1 VITIIDYAVNN
12 LNSVEKAFRSLKIPV
27 EITDNTRKIR
37 EADKLVLPGVG
48 AFGDAVNNLKTK
60 KIFELLREK
69 AETGTPILGL
79 CLGLQLFF
87 TESEEFGPVSGLDF
101 IRGNVQ
107 RLPATVQVPHIG
119 WNQLYLLK
127 SDPLLKG
134 VDQGSFVYFV
144 HSYYATP
151 FNQDYV
157 LATTE
162 YGMEFT
168 AVVRKKNVW
177 ATQFHPE
184 KSQDIGLKILHNFS
198 LI

>member
-1 VITIIDYAVNN
+1 MITIIDYAVNN

-27 EITDNTRKIR
+27 EITENTRKIR

-101 IRGNVQ
+101 IHGKVQ
-107 RLPATVQVPHIG
+107 RLPKTVQVPHIG

-134 VDQGSFVYFV
+134 VNQGSFVYFV

-162 YGMEFT
+162 YGTQFT

-184 KSQDIGLKILHNFS
+184 KSQDIGLRILHNFS

>member
-1 VITIIDYAVNN
+1 MITIIDYAVNN
-12 LNSVEKAFRSLKIPV
+12 LNSVENAFRSLKIPV
-27 EITDNTRKIR
+27 EITENTRKIR

-60 KIFELLREK
+60 EIFELLREK

-101 IRGNVQ
+101 IRGKVQ
-107 RLPATVQVPHIG
+107 RLPKTVQVPHIG
-119 WNQLYLLK
+119 WNQLNLLK

-134 VDQGSFVYFV
+134 VNQGSFVYFV

>member
-1 VITIIDYAVNN
+1 MITIIDYAVNN
-12 LNSVEKAFRSLKIPV
+12 LNSVENAFRSLKIPV
-27 EITDNTRKIR
+27 EITENTRKIR

-60 KIFELLREK
+60 EIFELLRKK

-101 IRGNVQ
+101 IRGKVQ
-107 RLPATVQVPHIG
+107 RLPKTVQVPHIG
-119 WNQLYLLK
+119 WNQLNLLK

-134 VDQGSFVYFV
+134 VNQGSFVYFV

-198 LI
+198 LV